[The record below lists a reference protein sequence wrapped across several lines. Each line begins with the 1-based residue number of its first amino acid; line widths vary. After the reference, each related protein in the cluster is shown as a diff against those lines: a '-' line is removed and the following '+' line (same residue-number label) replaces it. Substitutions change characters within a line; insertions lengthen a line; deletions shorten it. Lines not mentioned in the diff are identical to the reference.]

1 MDVDKIIKGK
11 RILIVDDE
19 QDVLDSLIDL
29 LDMCKV
35 DKALSFEEAKALM
48 EENYYDIAVLDI
60 MGVKGYDLLKIANDH
75 KIPALMLTAHA
86 LSSDNLKRSADQ
98 GAAYYA
104 PKDEIDKIG
113 IFIAD
118 VLESIQK
125 KKSPWL
131 KVFERLGGFYDKQ
144 FNGPDWREKE
154 KKYWDEKLK
163 QLGI

>member
-104 PKDEIDKIG
+104 K
-113 IFIAD
+113 
-118 VLESIQK
+118 
-125 KKSPWL
+125 
-131 KVFERLGGFYDKQ
+131 RR
-144 FNGPDWREKE
+144 NR
-154 KKYWDEKLK
+154 
-163 QLGI
+163 